1 MQICMVTNHRNGM
14 IFSNGLIEAA
24 KLLGNTA
31 YIFELDYNQSVQ
43 AERRRLLTLIEEE
56 NIEIVLFLNDF
67 RFDDGSYFITQEI
80 ATQVDCRLWIWD
92 TMYDI
97 NTLGE
102 HIKLYSKIY
111 SFEIQ
116 DVKELQQQYSIESKY
131 MPLFAGPKFYAT
143 PRNDGD
149 LQDIDIFF
157 IGTIAGSKKRLTILE
172 TVAKLAYEKGY
183 KMVVYG
189 RAWHDHHWHQ
199 RVIGKFKFSLKY
211 PYLAKCIE
219 NKVLLPKDVIAYYK
233 RAKINLNIHVEGQT
247 CYNCRTFEVM
257 GNHNF
262 LLSDAQDICD
272 LKMQAGVH
280 FDVYHDEIE
289 IAQKVQYYMEHCE
302 ERNKIA
308 HEGGNLISNQYNLQH
323 SLACILAKE

>member
-1 MQICMVTNHRNGM
+1 MQICMVTNHRNSM
-14 IFSNGLIEAA
+14 IFSNSLIEAA
-24 KLLGNTA
+24 KQLGHTA
-31 YIFELDYNQSVQ
+31 YIFELDYNQAVRE
-43 AERRRLLTLIEEE
+43 ERKRLLGLIEEK
-56 NIEIVLFLNDF
+56 NIEVVLFLNDF
-67 RFDDGSYFITQEI
+67 RFDDHSFFITEEI
-80 ATQVDCRLWIWD
+80 ARRVDCRLWILD

-97 NTLGE
+97 DTLGE
-102 HIKLYSKIY
+102 HINLYSKIY
-111 SFEIQ
+111 SFEIR
-116 DVKELQQQYSIESKY
+116 DVKELQQQYSIASKY
-131 MPLFAGPKFYAT
+131 MPLFAGSEFYAS
-143 PRNDGD
+143 PRKDDD

-157 IGTIAGSKKRLTILE
+157 IGTIAGSNKRLTILE

-211 PYLAKCIE
+211 PYLSKCIE
-219 NKVLLPKDVIAYYK
+219 NKVLLPNDVIAHYK

-262 LLSDAQDICD
+262 LLSDDQDICD
-272 LKMQAGVH
+272 LKMHAGIH
-280 FDVYHDEIE
+280 FDVYHDEID
-289 IAQKVQYYMEHCE
+289 IVQKVQYYMEHSE

-308 HEGGNLISNQYNLQH
+308 HAGGKLVSNEYNLVH
-323 SLACILAKE
+323 GLACILAKE

>member
-1 MQICMVTNHRNGM
+1 MNICMVTNRRNSM
-14 IFSNGLIEAA
+14 IFSESLKKVNIH
-24 KLLGNTA
+24 LGNIT
-31 YIFELDYNQSVQ
+31 YIFEVDENKSCQG
-43 AERRRLLTLIEEE
+43 ERKKLLKLVEEE

-67 RFDDGSYFITQEI
+67 RFDDHSFFITKEL
-80 ATQVDCRLWIWD
+80 ADQVDCRLWIWD

-102 HIKLYSKIY
+102 HINLYSKIY

-116 DVKELQQQYSIESKY
+116 DVKQLEQQYSIVSKY
-131 MPLFAGPKFYAT
+131 MPLFAGPEFYAN
-143 PRNDGD
+143 PRKDDD

-262 LLSDAQDICD
+262 LLSDAQDVCD
-272 LKMQAGVH
+272 LKMQAGIH
-280 FDVYHDEIE
+280 FDVYHDEIDV
-289 IAQKVQYYMEHCE
+289 AQKVQYYMEHSE
-302 ERNKIA
+302 VRNKIA
-308 HEGGNLISNQYNLQH
+308 HAAGNLVSNEYNLVH
-323 SLACILAKE
+323 SLACILAKG

>member
-1 MQICMVTNHRNGM
+1 MQICMVTNHRNSM
-14 IFSNGLIEAA
+14 IFSNSLIEAA
-24 KLLGNTA
+24 KLLGDTA

-43 AERRRLLTLIEEE
+43 VERRRLLTLIEEE

-67 RFDDGSYFITQEI
+67 RFDDHSFFITKEL
-80 ATQVDCRLWIWD
+80 AERVDCRLWIWD

-102 HIKLYSKIY
+102 HINLYSKIY

-116 DVKELQQQYSIESKY
+116 DVKQLEQQYSIVSKY
-131 MPLFAGPKFYAT
+131 MPLFAGPEFYAN
-143 PRNDGD
+143 PRKDDD

-183 KMVVYG
+183 KMLVFG
-189 RAWHDHHWHQ
+189 RAWHDHHWYQ
-199 RVIGKFKFSLKY
+199 RVIGKFKFSMKY

-219 NKVLLPKDVIAYYK
+219 NRVLLPKDVISYYK

-308 HEGGNLISNQYNLQH
+308 HEGGNLISSEYNSVY

>member
-116 DVKELQQQYSIESKY
+116 DVKQLEQQYSIVSKY
-131 MPLFAGPKFYAT
+131 MPLFAGPEFYAN
-143 PRNDGD
+143 PRKDDD

-157 IGTIAGSKKRLTILE
+157 IGTIAGSKKRLEILE

-262 LLSDAQDICD
+262 LLSDAQDVCD
-272 LKMQAGVH
+272 LKMQAGIH
-280 FDVYHDEIE
+280 FDVYHDEIDV
-289 IAQKVQYYMEHCE
+289 AQKVQYYMEHSE
-302 ERNKIA
+302 VRNKIA
-308 HEGGNLISNQYNLQH
+308 HAAGNLDNLVH
-323 SLACILAKE
+323 SLACILAKG

>member
-1 MQICMVTNHRNGM
+1 MKVGIVTNNRNSM
-14 IFSNGLIEAA
+14 IFSDSLNEAA
-24 KLLGNTA
+24 KQLGHSA
-31 YIFELDYNQSVQ
+31 YIFELDYSKSVQ
-43 AERRRLLTLIEEE
+43 AERQRLLELVAFEE
-56 NIEIVLFLNDF
+56 IEIVLFLNDF
-67 RFDDGSYFITQEI
+67 RFKGNSFFISKKI
-80 ATQVDCRLWIWD
+80 AERVDCRLWIWD

-97 NTLGE
+97 NTLRS
-102 HIKLYSKIY
+102 HINLYSRIY

-116 DVKELQQQYSIESKY
+116 DVIQLEQQYSIAAKY
-131 MPLFAGPKFYAT
+131 MPLFAGPEFYAN
-143 PRNDGD
+143 PRSDND

-157 IGTIAGSKKRLTILE
+157 IGTIAGSEKRLTILE
-172 TVAKLAYEKGY
+172 AVAKLAYEKGY
-183 KMVVYG
+183 KMLVFG
-189 RAWHDHHWHQ
+189 RAWHDHHWYQ
-199 RVIGKFKFSLKY
+199 RVIGKFKFSMKY

-219 NKVLLPKDVIAYYK
+219 NRVLLPKDVISYYK

-289 IAQKVQYYMEHCE
+289 IAQKVQYYMEHYE

-308 HEGGNLISNQYNLQH
+308 HEGGNLISSEYNLVY